1 MPQVLDTHDDLICYM
16 VASIHDLPWPAL
28 LELLDD
34 TWRADYPNQLRITFD
49 EVFLRRLMPDHPVW
63 VACLIRNEA
72 GQLLGFELALQR
84 TLYWHGQPFTGY
96 YTRLLTIHPHYRRRG
111 YGQWL
116 LHCIN
121 RLLFHELDA
130 DLVFAAFHA
139 GHAGLPAVQKTYAAR
154 PDLQLQCFF
163 TAPVWGCR
171 LDRAPLPPL
180 EPTLLATRLITQ
192 PDAFTWLGGLS
203 ATTATRSPLSS
214 PETFSEALRRQHDV
228 AFGVGRSFCTQYMWP
243 ETPEAGTYTYS
254 FGQAAVCTISY
265 DIVTLLND
273 EQFVGRLGR
282 IQTVY
287 THQCHMDHVSQAL
300 NHMCHIFKQHGCIL
314 AGLFDLGGLPH
325 QILHTLAFRPTGDA
339 SIVSVRGPRTV
350 IEALAPVHPP
360 FFVDI

>member
-1 MPQVLDTHDDLICYM
+1 MPQVLDTHDDLTCYM
-16 VASIHDLPWPAL
+16 VTSVHDLPWPAL

-34 TWRADYPNQLRITFD
+34 AWRADYPNQLRIAFD

-84 TLYWHGQPFTGY
+84 TLYWYGQTFTGY

-116 LHCIN
+116 LPCIN
-121 RLLFHELDA
+121 HLLFEQRNA
-130 DLVFAAFHA
+130 ELVFAAFHA
-139 GHAGLPAVQKTYAAR
+139 GHTGLPAVQKTYASL
-154 PDLQLQCFF
+154 PGWQLKCFS

-171 LDRAPLPPL
+171 LDRAPLSPL
-180 EPTLLATRLITQ
+180 KPTLLATRLATQ
-192 PDAFTWLGGLS
+192 PDGLAWLGSLS

-214 PETFSEALRRQHDV
+214 PETFSEALRWQHDV
-228 AFGVGRSFCTQYMWP
+228 ALGVGESFRTQYMWA
-243 ETPEAGTYTYS
+243 ETPEAGTYAYHFS
-254 FGQAAVCTISY
+254 QDGVCTISY
-265 DIVTLLND
+265 DVITVLNN
-273 EQFVGRLGR
+273 EHFVSRLGR

-287 THQCHMDHVSQAL
+287 TRQCHMDYVSQAL
-300 NHMCHIFKQHGCIL
+300 NHICHVFKQHGCIL

-325 QILHTLAFRPTGDA
+325 QVLHALAFRPIGDA
-339 SIVSVRGPRTV
+339 SIVSVRGPRIV